1 MFEIREVLMYVV
13 VHHRVTDRE
22 TFKSTDPRDIAGN
35 APDGVEVCY
44 FLPARDASA
53 ADCLWQTKSLDA
65 LREYLDP
72 ATSGICENT
81 YFEVDSGFAMGLPAT
96 VSAPV

>member
-1 MFEIREVLMYVV
+1 MLIV

-22 TFKSTDPRDIAGN
+22 GFLATDPKDIGDN
-35 APDGVEVCY
+35 APAGVIVKH

-53 ADCLWQTKSLDA
+53 ADCLWETPSLDL
-65 LREYLDP
+65 LRGYLDP

-81 YFEVDSGFAMGLPAT
+81 YFEVAEELAMGLSERLSPA
-96 VSAPV
+96 A